1 MNAMAT
7 TADPQLLRDVRI
19 ELLHHELRPVYVVP
33 AERQTLPAAAGAR
46 TLLDYSTLDGRDNL
60 AQAIVM
66 RLLTPR
72 GELAELGHPEYG
84 SRLNELLG
92 TPNTETRRGL
102 AKLFV
107 LEALAQEPR
116 IAKVLDVT
124 VTPHPDRTNE
134 LRHLVDIVIRAQPI
148 GNADVVT
155 IGPFTL
161 RFAS

>member
-1 MNAMAT
+1 MP

-19 ELLHHELRPVYVVP
+19 ELTHHELRPVYVVP
-33 AERQTLPAAAGAR
+33 SQQVTLTAAEGAH
-46 TLLDYSTLDGRDNL
+46 TLLDYETIDGRDNL
-60 AQAIVM
+60 GQAVVL

-92 TPNTETRRGL
+92 APNSETRRGL

-116 IAKVLDVT
+116 IAKVEEVT
-124 VTPHPDRTNE
+124 VTPAIEAND
-134 LRHLVDIVIRAQPI
+134 LVDILIRVQPVGAAQT
-148 GNADVVT
+148 VT
-155 IGPFTL
+155 IGPFSL
-161 RFAS
+161 RVAS

>member
-1 MNAMAT
+1 MAT
-7 TADPQLLRDVRI
+7 DAQFLRDVRI

-33 AERQTLPAAAGAR
+33 AGRSTLSAAAGAH
-46 TLLDYSTLDGRDNL
+46 TLLDYSTVDGRENL
-60 AQAIVM
+60 AQGIVM

-92 TPNTETRRGL
+92 SPNSETRRGL

-116 IAKVLDVT
+116 IQKVLDVT

-134 LRHLVDIVIRAQPI
+134 LRHLVEVVIRAQPVGTVDI
-148 GNADVVT
+148 VT

-161 RFAS
+161 RFGS

>member
-1 MNAMAT
+1 MAT
-7 TADPQLLRDVRI
+7 DPQLLRDVRI
-19 ELLHHELRPVYVVP
+19 ELSHHELRPVYAVP
-33 AERQTLPAAAGAR
+33 SERRTLSAAAGAH
-46 TLLDYSTLDGRDNL
+46 TLLDLETVDGRDNL

-84 SRLNELLG
+84 SRLHELLG
-92 TPNTETRRGL
+92 TPNSETRRGL

-116 IAKVLDVT
+116 IAKVVEVT
-124 VTPHPDRTNE
+124 VVPHDERLNE
-134 LRHLVDIVIRAQPI
+134 RRHLVDVVVRVQPV
-148 GNADVVT
+148 GATETVT

-161 RFAS
+161 RFGP

>member
-1 MNAMAT
+1 
-7 TADPQLLRDVRI
+7 
-19 ELLHHELRPVYVVP
+19 
-33 AERQTLPAAAGAR
+33 
-46 TLLDYSTLDGRDNL
+46 
-60 AQAIVM
+60 M

-92 TPNTETRRGL
+92 SPNSETRRGL

-116 IAKVLDVT
+116 IQKVLDVT

-134 LRHLVDIVIRAQPI
+134 LSHLVDVVIRAQPV
-148 GNADVVT
+148 GTADIVT

>member
-1 MNAMAT
+1 LAT
-7 TADPQLLRDVRI
+7 TTDPQLLRDVRV
-19 ELLHHELRPVYVVP
+19 ELLHHELRPVYIVP
-33 AERQTLPAAAGAR
+33 AERSTLAAAQGAH
-46 TLLDYSTLDGRDNL
+46 TLLDFSTLDGRDNL
-60 AQAIVM
+60 AQAIVL

-92 TPNTETRRGL
+92 TPNTETRRSL

-116 IAKVLDVT
+116 IDKVLDAT
-124 VTPHPDRTNE
+124 VTPHADRQNE
-134 LRHLVDIVIRAQPI
+134 LRHLVDIVIRVKPI
-148 GNADVVT
+148 GSTDVVT

-161 RFAS
+161 RFDS

>member
-1 MNAMAT
+1 MTA

-33 AERQTLPAAAGAR
+33 AERRTLPAAAGAH
-46 TLLDYSTLDGRDNL
+46 TLLDYATLDGRDNL

-134 LRHLVDIVIRAQPI
+134 LRHLVDVVIRAQPV
-148 GNADVVT
+148 GGADAVR

>member
-1 MNAMAT
+1 MAT
-7 TADPQLLRDVRI
+7 TAEPQLLRDVRI
-19 ELLHHELRPVYVVP
+19 ELLHHELRAVYVVP
-33 AERQTLPAAAGAR
+33 AERSTLPAAQGAH
-46 TLLDYSTLDGRDNL
+46 TLLDYTTLDGRDNL

-72 GELAELGHPEYG
+72 GELTELGHPEYG
-84 SRLNELLG
+84 SRLHELLG

-134 LRHLVDIVIRAQPI
+134 LRHLVDIIVRVQPI
-148 GNADVVT
+148 GSADVVT

>member
-1 MNAMAT
+1 MA

-19 ELLHHELRPVYVVP
+19 ELTHHELRPVYVVP
-33 AERQTLPAAAGAR
+33 SQQVTLTAAEGAH
-46 TLLDYSTLDGRDNL
+46 TLLDYETIDGRDNL
-60 AQAIVM
+60 GQAVVM

-92 TPNTETRRGL
+92 APNSETRRGL

-116 IAKVLDVT
+116 IAKVEEVT
-124 VTPHPDRTNE
+124 VTPAVEERD
-134 LRHLVDIVIRAQPI
+134 LVDILIRVQPV
-148 GNADVVT
+148 GAAETVT
-155 IGPFTL
+155 IGPFSL
-161 RFAS
+161 RVAS

>member
-1 MNAMAT
+1 M

-19 ELLHHELRPVYVVP
+19 ELTHHELRPVYVVP
-33 AERQTLPAAAGAR
+33 SQQVTLAAGEGAH
-46 TLLDYSTLDGRDNL
+46 TLLDYETVDGRDNL
-60 AQAIVM
+60 GQAVVM
-66 RLLTPR
+66 RLLTPL

-92 TPNTETRRGL
+92 SPNSDTRRGL

-116 IAKVLDVT
+116 IAKVEEVT
-124 VTPHPDRTNE
+124 VTPAVEERD
-134 LRHLVDIVIRAQPI
+134 LVDILIRVQPVGAAQS
-148 GNADVVT
+148 VT

-161 RFAS
+161 RVAS

>member
-1 MNAMAT
+1 MAT
-7 TADPQLLRDVRI
+7 DAQLLKDVRI

-33 AERQTLPAAAGAR
+33 AARSTLSATAGAH
-46 TLLDYSTLDGRDNL
+46 TLLDYSTVDGRDNL
-60 AQAIVM
+60 AQAVVM

-72 GELAELGHPEYG
+72 GELTELGHPEYG

-92 TPNTETRRGL
+92 SPNSETRRGL

-116 IAKVLDVT
+116 IEKVLDVN
-124 VTPHPDRTNE
+124 VAPHPDRQNE
-134 LRHLVDIVIRAQPI
+134 LRHLVDIVIRVQPV
-148 GNADVVT
+148 GSADVVT

-161 RFAS
+161 RFGP